1 MSTSRAA
8 ALREAAQSC
17 LLFGE
22 QQPAAAATPR
32 SESLRD
38 PTARAA
44 VAEGK
49 AGDPG
54 GGGGG
59 GGSGGGGS
67 GRQAPKTGCAAAR
80 AVGSSCSSAP
90 EGAMLPFTPQDEL
103 WDQEME
109 LFGGSASS
117 CEVSAVAKRGWSR
130 HPPPLRTVAGGPR
143 EKGRGAGKR
152 GAQASLLEAAGRRST
167 LCPNRAFA
175 WEPAG
180 TGRRALELG
189 VSASRARAWPRAE

>member
-1 MSTSRAA
+1 MSTSQAA
-8 ALREAAQSC
+8 ALGEAAQSC
-17 LLFGE
+17 LLYGE

-54 GGGGG
+54 GG
-59 GGSGGGGS
+59 SGGGS

-90 EGAMLPFTPQDEL
+90 EGAMLPFAPQDEL
-103 WDQEME
+103 WDREME

-117 CEVSAVAKRGWSR
+117 CEVSAVVKRGWSC
-130 HPPPLRTVAGGPR
+130 HPPSLRTIAGGPR

-152 GAQASLLEAAGRRST
+152 SAQASLLEAAGRRST

-189 VSASRARAWPRAE
+189 VSAARARARPRAE